1 MKWKALNDYLAVSD
15 SSPPYKVC
23 KLLVAGKA
31 HYRASVQGE
40 FICAP
45 VASSKEAQA
54 ICERHQQVMYP
65 REVA

>member
-1 MKWKALNDYLAVSD
+1 MKWSVLNDYLMVSD
-15 SSPPYKVC
+15 TQPPYKLC
-23 KLLVAGKA
+23 KLLVAGNA

-54 ICERHQQVMYP
+54 ICERHQQIMYP